1 MKLLF
6 VILLLVKSACLIT
19 TTEIR
24 YSFSQIP
31 MHNKGKKK
39 KKKDMPI
46 VLCQSIKFTAVG
58 AL

>member
-19 TTEIR
+19 TTEIH

-39 KKKDMPI
+39 KKDMPT